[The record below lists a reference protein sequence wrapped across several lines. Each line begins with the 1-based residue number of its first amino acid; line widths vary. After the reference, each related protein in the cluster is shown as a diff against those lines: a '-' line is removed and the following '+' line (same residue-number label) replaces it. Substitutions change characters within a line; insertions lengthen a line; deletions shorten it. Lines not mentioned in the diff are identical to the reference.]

1 MKNLYI
7 FILIALFFS
16 ACKLNT
22 VTKHHG
28 VHFLEKKYVSLVEN
42 TTNKNDIM
50 KLLGPPSTRGSFDND
65 LWIYIE
71 RSTSSSRFLKLGKK
85 KLIKNNVLVLEV
97 SNLGILKKKI
107 FIKKEDMNK
116 VNFESEYTQMSYS
129 KKSFIYDFV
138 YSLRKKINNE

>member
-1 MKNLYI
+1 
-7 FILIALFFS
+7 
-16 ACKLNT
+16 
-22 VTKHHG
+22 
-28 VHFLEKKYVSLVEN
+28 
-42 TTNKNDIM
+42 M